1 MMVGQRRVRRRGRGA
16 TKVKGRHGGRA
27 TRLRVEWGGEAWRRV
42 RQVKMGKPR
51 KEKRGEVKKEDRRQ
65 RRSNI
70 EGWSRFGFSCRNW
83 ELGIGEKNKEMEMQ
97 GISRGV
103 NLDPQTRI
111 LAGTAPVWGLVDED
125 FFPSGMGTRI
135 NIPPWAW

>member
-1 MMVGQRRVRRRGRGA
+1 MMVGQRRVKRRGRGA

-51 KEKRGEVKKEDRRQ
+51 KEKGEVKKEDRRQ

-83 ELGIGEKNKEMEMQ
+83 ELGIGEKIRKWKCRELVGVSIWTSKRGSSQ
-97 GISRGV
+97 GLPLCGV
-103 NLDPQTRI
+103 P
-111 LAGTAPVWGLVDED
+111 
-125 FFPSGMGTRI
+125 
-135 NIPPWAW
+135 